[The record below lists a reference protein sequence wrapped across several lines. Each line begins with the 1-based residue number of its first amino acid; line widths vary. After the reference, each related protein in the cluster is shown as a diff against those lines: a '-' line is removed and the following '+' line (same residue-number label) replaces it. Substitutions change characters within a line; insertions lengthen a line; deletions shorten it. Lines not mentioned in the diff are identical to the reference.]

1 MTSTWRPIVALAG
14 AVLFVAHE
22 ARGQGTDLIY
32 VIGDSYSA
40 SHTAL
45 SGNIGNQS
53 AFAVGDNGE
62 PFTLASQL
70 SSAMVYDTAAF
81 PIGSSSAGFTYSFN
95 EPNGAAVRSSPSFG
109 PLFAER
115 PLTSGRGSLNIG
127 LTFLH
132 RSASQIEGTN
142 LGDGSLKFYRPIEDT
157 NGAGTADLI
166 ESTFFVGVKTDTAT
180 LFATYGVLDKLD
192 VSVAVPIH
200 HVSVESTV
208 SSELLR
214 FGPASGIL
222 GSQVPAA
229 AATESGSASGV
240 GDIALRAKYNVFDNA
255 RGALGGGI
263 DVRLPTGDETNL
275 LGTGRTRTK
284 IYASI
289 TGKTPKLFPHVNFGY
304 TFSSEYTDDAWF
316 YFGSEFSYAAGAEYV
331 VHPRWMILGDLL
343 GRSLANQGR
352 LEAQP
357 ATWELVRTVSQ
368 PAETRTVSSLAF
380 EPYTRLNTMLAA
392 VGAKFNPGS
401 KFVVSGHMLLAVSD
415 AGLKSHPT
423 PVLSVDYSF

>member
-1 MTSTWRPIVALAG
+1 MNSRWRPIVVLAG
-14 AVLFVAHE
+14 AVLFMSDE
-22 ARGQGTDLIY
+22 ARGQGTDLIN
-32 VIGDSYSA
+32 VVADSYSA
-40 SHTAL
+40 SHAAL
-45 SGNIGNQS
+45 GGNIGNQS
-53 AFAVGDNGE
+53 PFAVPDNWE
-62 PFTLASQL
+62 PFTLASRL

-95 EPNGAAVRSSPSFG
+95 EQNGAAVRSSPSFG

-132 RSASQIEGTN
+132 RSASQIEGAD
-142 LGDGSLKFYRPIEDT
+142 LGDGSLKFYTPIENR

-166 ESTFFVGVKTDTAT
+166 ESTFYVGVKTDTAT

-192 VSVAVPIH
+192 VSVAVPIQ
-200 HVSVESTV
+200 HVTVESTV
-208 SSELLR
+208 SSELSR
-214 FGPASGIL
+214 FGPTSGIP

-229 AATESGSASGV
+229 VATESGSASGP

-255 RGALGGGI
+255 RGALAGGI

-304 TFSSEYTDDAWF
+304 TFDSEYRDDVLF

-331 VHPRWMILGDLL
+331 VHPRWTILGDLL
-343 GRSLANQGR
+343 GRSLANEGR
-352 LEAQP
+352 FQEQP
-357 ATWELVRTVSQ
+357 ATWQLVRTASL
-368 PAETRTVSSLAF
+368 PSETRTVSSLVYQ
-380 EPYTRLNTMLAA
+380 PYTRLNTTLAA

-401 KFVVSGHMLLAVSD
+401 KFIVSGHVLLAMTD
-415 AGLKSHPT
+415 AGVKSHPT